1 LFFITDYLIMAS
13 ALFWYNR
20 FHISNELKK
29 SSRIKL

>member
-1 LFFITDYLIMAS
+1 MAS

-29 SSRIKL
+29 SGSIKLWL